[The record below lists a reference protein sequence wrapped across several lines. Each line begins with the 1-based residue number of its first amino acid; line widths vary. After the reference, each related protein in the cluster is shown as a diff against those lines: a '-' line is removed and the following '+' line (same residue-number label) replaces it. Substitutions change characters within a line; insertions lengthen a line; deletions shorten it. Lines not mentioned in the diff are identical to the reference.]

1 MTFFVKLVWRVNK
14 MRNERI
20 DVEISKRI
28 SYYRK
33 KRNLSI
39 EEVARLTGMSKAM
52 LYAYESGNRKLTAS
66 SLLTLSDLYE
76 VSIDDMLGTKRT
88 SNREKSASFE
98 IYRSNEKQRT
108 VVSSAK
114 DELILYEIDKWNVE
128 YYVKSNEY
136 KFGFKLLIEFNGN
149 VFPVEIRYDESKK
162 LCAVSSF
169 LDGSVHVMSRKEM
182 SETVFVLGEYAGT
195 IAKQKK
201 INEFFD

>member
-1 MTFFVKLVWRVNK
+1 

-20 DVEISKRI
+20 DIEISKRI

-33 KRNLSI
+33 KRNMSI

-52 LYAYESGNRKLTAS
+52 LYAYESGNRQLTAS
-66 SLLTLSDLYE
+66 SLLTLADLYD
-76 VSIDDMLGTKRT
+76 VSIDDMLGVKRT
-88 SNREKSASFE
+88 SNRDKSASFE

-108 VVSSAK
+108 VVSSEK

-136 KFGFKLLIEFNGN
+136 KFGFKLLIEFYGN
-149 VFPVEIRYDESKK
+149 VFPAEIRYDESKK

-195 IAKQKK
+195 IAKQKE

>member
-1 MTFFVKLVWRVNK
+1 MVWRVNE

-20 DVEISKRI
+20 DIEISKRI

-33 KRNLSI
+33 KRNMSI

-52 LYAYESGNRKLTAS
+52 LYAYESGNRQLTAS
-66 SLLTLSDLYE
+66 SLLTLADLYD
-76 VSIDDMLGTKRT
+76 VSIDDMLGVKRT
-88 SNREKSASFE
+88 SNRDKSASFE

-108 VVSSAK
+108 VVSSEK

-149 VFPVEIRYDESKK
+149 VFPAEIRYDESKR

-195 IAKQKK
+195 IAKQKE

>member
-1 MTFFVKLVWRVNK
+1 
-14 MRNERI
+14 MRNEMI
-20 DVEISKRI
+20 DVEIAKRI

-33 KRNLSI
+33 KRNMSI

-52 LYAYESGNRKLTAS
+52 LYAYESGNRQLTAS
-66 SLLTLSDLYE
+66 SLLTLADLYD
-76 VSIDDMLGTKRT
+76 VSIDDMLGVKRT
-88 SNREKSASFE
+88 SNRDKSASFE

-108 VVSSAK
+108 VVSSEK
-114 DELILYEIDKWNVE
+114 NELILYEIDKWNVE

-149 VFPVEIRYDESKK
+149 VFPAEIRYDESKK

-195 IAKQKK
+195 IAKQKE

>member
-1 MTFFVKLVWRVNK
+1 MVWRVNE

-20 DVEISKRI
+20 DIEISKRI

-33 KRNLSI
+33 KRNMSI

-52 LYAYESGNRKLTAS
+52 LYAYESGNRQLTAS
-66 SLLTLSDLYE
+66 SLLTLADLYD
-76 VSIDDMLGTKRT
+76 VSIDDMLGVKRT
-88 SNREKSASFE
+88 SNRDKSASFE

-108 VVSSAK
+108 VVSSEK
-114 DELILYEIDKWNVE
+114 NELILYEIDKWNVE

-149 VFPVEIRYDESKK
+149 VFPAEIRYDESKK

-195 IAKQKK
+195 IAKQKE

>member
-1 MTFFVKLVWRVNK
+1 
-14 MRNERI
+14 MRNEMI
-20 DVEISKRI
+20 DVEIAKRI

-33 KRNLSI
+33 KRNLSV

-52 LYAYESGNRKLTAS
+52 LYAYESGRRQLTAS
-66 SLLTLSDLYE
+66 SLLTLSALYE
-76 VSIDDMLGTKRT
+76 VSIDDMLGTKQT

-98 IYRSNEKQRT
+98 IYRGSKKERT
-108 VVSSAK
+108 VISSEK
-114 DELILYEIDKWNVE
+114 DDLILYEIDKWKVE

-136 KFGFKLLIEFNGN
+136 SFGVKLLIELDEK
-149 VFPVEIRYDESKK
+149 VYPAEIRYDEERK

-182 SETVFVLGEYAGT
+182 GETLFVLGEYAGT
-195 IAKQKK
+195 ITKQKE

>member
-1 MTFFVKLVWRVNK
+1 

-20 DVEISKRI
+20 DIEISKRI

-33 KRNLSI
+33 KRNLSV
-39 EEVARLTGMSKAM
+39 EEVSKITGMSKAM

-66 SLLTLSDLYE
+66 SPLALADLYE
-76 VSIDDMLGTKRT
+76 VSIDDMLGAKRT

-98 IYRSNEKQRT
+98 IYRGSKKQRT
-108 VVSSAK
+108 VVSSEK
-114 DELILYEIDKWNVE
+114 DELILFEIDKWNVE

-149 VFPVEIRYDESKK
+149 VFPAEIRYDDAKK

-182 SETVFVLGEYAGT
+182 NETVFVLGEYAGT
-195 IAKQKK
+195 INKQKEIK
-201 INEFFD
+201 EFFD

>member
-1 MTFFVKLVWRVNK
+1 MVWRINQ

-20 DVEISKRI
+20 DVEIAKRI

-33 KRNLSI
+33 KRNLSV

-52 LYAYESGNRKLTAS
+52 LYAYESGRRKLTAS
-66 SLLTLSDLYE
+66 SLLTLAELYD
-76 VSIDDMLGTKRT
+76 VSIDDMLGTKQT

-98 IYRSNEKQRT
+98 IYKGNKKQRT
-108 VVSSAK
+108 VVSSEK
-114 DELILYEIDKWNVE
+114 DEIILYEIDKWKVE
-128 YYVKSNEY
+128 YYVKSSEY
-136 KFGFKLLIEFNGN
+136 IFGVKLLVELDGN
-149 VFPVEIRYDESKK
+149 VFPAEIRYDEERK

-182 SETVFVLGEYAGT
+182 GETLFVLGEYAGT
-195 IAKQKK
+195 ITKQKE

>member
-1 MTFFVKLVWRVNK
+1 

-20 DVEISKRI
+20 DIEISKRI

-33 KRNLSI
+33 KRNMSI

-52 LYAYESGNRKLTAS
+52 LYAYESGNRQLTAS
-66 SLLTLSDLYE
+66 SLLTLADLYD
-76 VSIDDMLGTKRT
+76 VSIDDMLGVKRT
-88 SNREKSASFE
+88 SNRDKSASFE

-108 VVSSAK
+108 VVSSEK

-149 VFPVEIRYDESKK
+149 VFPAEIRYDESKK

-195 IAKQKK
+195 IAKQKE

>member
-1 MTFFVKLVWRVNK
+1 MVWRVNEMK
-14 MRNERI
+14 NERI
-20 DVEISKRI
+20 DVEIAKRI

-33 KRNLSI
+33 KRNLSV

-52 LYAYESGNRKLTAS
+52 LYAYESGRRQLTAS
-66 SLLTLSDLYE
+66 SLLTLSALYE
-76 VSIDDMLGTKRT
+76 VSIDDMLGTKQT

-98 IYRSNEKQRT
+98 IYRGSKKERT
-108 VVSSAK
+108 VVSSEK
-114 DELILYEIDKWNVE
+114 DEIILYEIDKWKVE

-136 KFGFKLLIEFNGN
+136 SFGVKLLIELDEK
-149 VFPVEIRYDESKK
+149 VYPAELRYDEERK

-182 SETVFVLGEYAGT
+182 NETVFVLGEYAGT
-195 IAKQKK
+195 ITKQKE

>member
-1 MTFFVKLVWRVNK
+1 

-20 DVEISKRI
+20 DIEISKRI

-33 KRNLSI
+33 KRNLSV
-39 EEVARLTGMSKAM
+39 EEVSKITGMSKAM

-66 SLLTLSDLYE
+66 SLLALADLYE
-76 VSIDDMLGTKRT
+76 VSIDDMLGAKRT

-98 IYRSNEKQRT
+98 IYRGSKKQRT
-108 VVSSAK
+108 VVSSEK
-114 DELILYEIDKWNVE
+114 DELILFEIDKWNVE

-149 VFPVEIRYDESKK
+149 VFPAEIRYDDAKK

-182 SETVFVLGEYAGT
+182 NETVFVLGEYAGT
-195 IAKQKK
+195 INKQKEIK
-201 INEFFD
+201 EFFD